1 MEISKNR
8 NGSRTVCVFKTHYRE
23 PGVGTLEVQPYQL
36 DRDFGRY
43 GISDHTS
50 YNALGQSTGAS
61 IVLDVPPFLD
71 YIAALLGL
79 YRIKEDK
86 PISQGGS
93 IHYECRF
100 VCNLLP

>member
-43 GISDHTS
+43 GVHHSMGVAASTRSIF
-50 YNALGQSTGAS
+50 AAISTGMERRTMRS
-61 IVLDVPPFLD
+61 W
-71 YIAALLGL
+71 
-79 YRIKEDK
+79 YRIEKT
-86 PISQGGS
+86 GG
-93 IHYECRF
+93 
-100 VCNLLP
+100 

>member
-43 GISDHTS
+43 AMSLENS
-50 YNALGQSTGAS
+50 
-61 IVLDVPPFLD
+61 V
-71 YIAALLGL
+71 
-79 YRIKEDK
+79 R
-86 PISQGGS
+86 
-93 IHYECRF
+93 
-100 VCNLLP
+100 